1 MFSFLLLVI
10 YLAFIGLGLPD
21 SVLGSAWP
29 SMFPEMN
36 VPVSYAGILSSIIS
50 AGTIVSS
57 LMSDRITLRLGAG
70 KTTAVSVLMTA
81 LALFGFSVSTE
92 FYMLC
97 LLAIPY
103 GLGAGS
109 VDAALNNYVALHYS
123 AKHMSWLHCMW
134 GLGASIGPCIMS
146 FALAGGQGWDR
157 GYFYIS
163 LIQIGISLCLFISLP
178 KWKTRKNEITP
189 DSGEERKKPLS
200 LREIFSVSG
209 VKATLLMFLCYCAIE
224 AVVILWASSYLVIN
238 RGINEEA
245 AAACGGLFLLGI
257 TVGRAIS
264 GFMTSKFNDTALI
277 RIGSSVILVG
287 VIFVI
292 LPFGK
297 VLPLCGLVI
306 MGLGCA
312 PIYPSIIHSTPI
324 RFGADKS
331 QALIGVQ
338 MASAYTGSCLMPP
351 LFGIIA
357 DYVNIAFFPVF
368 VGVLLVIEVLM
379 HELLCRN
386 HPLK

>member
-29 SMFPEMN
+29 SMFPEMD
-36 VPVSYAGILSSIIS
+36 VPVSYAGIISSIIS

-70 KTTAVSVLMTA
+70 KTTAFSVLMTA

-157 GYFYIS
+157 GYLYIS
-163 LIQIGISLCLFISLP
+163 LIQIGISIALFISLP
-178 KWKTRKNEITP
+178 KWKTRTDELSTEG
-189 DSGEERKKPLS
+189 GEKRKKPLS
-200 LREIFSVSG
+200 LKEILSVSG
-209 VKATLLMFLCYCAIE
+209 VKATLFMFLCYCAIE

-238 RGINEEA
+238 RGIDEET

-264 GFMTSKFNDTALI
+264 GFLTVKFNDTSLI
-277 RIGSSVILVG
+277 RIGSGIILIG
-287 VIFVI
+287 VALVI
-292 LPFGK
+292 LPFGRI
-297 VLPLCGLVI
+297 LPLIGLVV

-312 PIYPSIIHSTPI
+312 PVYPSIIHSTP
-324 RFGADKS
+324 RRLSEFRWL
-331 QALIGVQ
+331 ALIR
-338 MASAYTGSCLMPP
+338 AHAFCL
-351 LFGIIA
+351 LFS
-357 DYVNIAFFPVF
+357 V
-368 VGVLLVIEVLM
+368 
-379 HELLCRN
+379 
-386 HPLK
+386 